1 MPIYIQNVLQL
12 FQHMLIDDHFGREL
26 IEVNVSTKLL
36 SEALMKAADCMYISY
51 RPRRQ
56 IAIKTWFA
64 DEC

>member
-1 MPIYIQNVLQL
+1 
-12 FQHMLIDDHFGREL
+12 MLIDDHFGREF
-26 IEVNVSTKLL
+26 IEVNASTKLL

-56 IAIKTWFA
+56 IANKTWFD